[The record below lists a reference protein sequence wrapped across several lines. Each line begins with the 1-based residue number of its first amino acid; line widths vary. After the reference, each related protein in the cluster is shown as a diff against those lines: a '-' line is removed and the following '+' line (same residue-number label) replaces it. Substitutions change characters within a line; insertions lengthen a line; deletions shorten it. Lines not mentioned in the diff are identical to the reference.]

1 MVVSL
6 VDATENSRNAVIELS
21 IFTYIF
27 RRGPCYNVAL
37 TCWGGET
44 EMKVGRSTKPAE
56 KIIRVRE
63 LIIFFTVSNA
73 FF

>member
-21 IFTYIF
+21 IYTGIYIF
-27 RRGPCYNVAL
+27 RRGPRYNVAL

-44 EMKVGRSTKPAE
+44 EMKVG
-56 KIIRVRE
+56 
-63 LIIFFTVSNA
+63 
-73 FF
+73 